1 MKKYMVLLALPFLMT
16 ACSNKEAPVEE
27 EKGKVVVETAPEEDV
42 TEEKEELIKEKRE
55 QSNFV
60 NINGTG
66 IDLPMSLDEFE
77 TIVDYHEVDKNTY
90 TLSDGNT
97 IDVIVE
103 DGKVVGLENV
113 NTKITLPEGISNT
126 DNLKE
131 AYSKISKSKLLQG
144 STIKFTTADS
154 KGNNI
159 GVEIKYNND
168 TFEKV
173 KFIEVEKE

>member
-1 MKKYMVLLALPFLMT
+1 MKKYIVLLALPFLMT
-16 ACSNKEAPVEE
+16 ACSNKEEPEE
-27 EKGKVVVETAPEEDV
+27 EKGKVVVETAPK
-42 TEEKEELIKEKRE
+42 EEKEEQKRE

-66 IDLPMSLDEFE
+66 IDLPMPLEEFE
-77 TIVDYHEVDKNTY
+77 KIINYNEVNKNTY
-90 TLSDGNT
+90 TLSDGST
-97 IDVIVE
+97 IDAIVE

-113 NTKITLPEGISNT
+113 NTKITLPENILNT

-144 STIKFTTADS
+144 STIKFTTADR
-154 KGNNI
+154 KRNNI

-173 KFIEVEKE
+173 IFTEVEKE

>member
-1 MKKYMVLLALPFLMT
+1 MKKYIILLALPFLMT

-27 EKGKVVVETAPEEDV
+27 EKGKVVVETAPK
-42 TEEKEELIKEKRE
+42 EEKIEEKRE

-60 NINGTG
+60 NINGVG
-66 IDLPMSLDEFE
+66 VDLPMPLDEFK
-77 TIVDYHEVDKNTY
+77 TILNYSEENNNIY
-90 TLSDGNT
+90 TLADGST
-97 IDVIVE
+97 FEAIVE
-103 DGKVVGLENV
+103 DEKVIGLENV
-113 NTKITLPEGISNT
+113 NTTVTLPESILNT
-126 DNLKE
+126 DNLKD
-131 AYSKISKSKLLQG
+131 AYSKINKSKLLQG

-173 KFIEVEKE
+173 IFTEVEKE

>member
-1 MKKYMVLLALPFLMT
+1 MKKYIVLLALPFLMT

-27 EKGKVVVETAPEEDV
+27 EKGKVVVETAPEEEI
-42 TEEKEELIKEKRE
+42 TEDKEGQKRE

-66 IDLPMSLDEFE
+66 INLPIFLDDFE
-77 TIVDYHEVDKNTY
+77 TRVDYQEVDKNTY

-144 STIKFTTADS
+144 NTIKFTTADS

-173 KFIEVEKE
+173 IFAEVEKE

>member
-1 MKKYMVLLALPFLMT
+1 MKKYIVLLALPFLMT

-27 EKGKVVVETAPEEDV
+27 EKGKVVVETAPEEET
-42 TEEKEELIKEKRE
+42 TEDKEGQKRE

-66 IDLPMSLDEFE
+66 INLPIFLDDFE
-77 TIVDYHEVDKNTY
+77 TRVDYQEVDKNTY

-113 NTKITLPEGISNT
+113 NTKITLPEGILNT

-144 STIKFTTADS
+144 NTIKFTTADS

-173 KFIEVEKE
+173 IFAEVEKE

>member
-27 EKGKVVVETAPEEDV
+27 EEKGKVVVETEPK
-42 TEEKEELIKEKRE
+42 EEKIEEKRE

-77 TIVDYHEVDKNTY
+77 TIVYYHEVDKNTY